1 MIKTA
6 KIIFG
11 NEEFIENYK
20 KLKSSKKMAKLYGCD
35 KKTITT
41 HAKEI
46 GYDYTTPLLL
56 TPKQKQ
62 EILDNYDICSSTYLA
77 EKYGVSRS
85 TILKI
90 WMNSNKRGKLH
101 RHYPLDESYFDTIDS
116 KDKAY
121 FLGFMSADGNVYSSE
136 HYSGDRQNRFSLTLK
151 NDDEYILEL
160 FKKYLKTTK
169 PLSYTTK
176 NNKYYDSTHAR
187 LEISSNRIVVALAK
201 YNIIPRKSYP
211 FEICRLSEEYM
222 SHYLRGYFDGD
233 GSITFKMPLSRT
245 MVSYTGFVHN
255 LEKIQDY
262 LKTSH
267 NIDMHVSVSTSKQ
280 YPAPFGQLRSSNIQ
294 TTYNFLKYIYQDCE
308 DLCLTRKKERAD
320 NFIKEFDQRFNK

>member
-6 KIIFG
+6 KIIF
-11 NEEFIENYK
+11 NDEEFVENYK
-20 KLKSSKKMAKLYGCD
+20 RLKSSRKMAKLYGCD

-46 GYDYTTPLLL
+46 NYDYSVPLLL
-56 TPKQKQ
+56 TFEQEQ
-62 EILDNYDICSSTYLA
+62 EILSNYNIYSSTYLA
-77 EKYGVSRS
+77 KEYGVSRS

-90 WMNSNKRGKLH
+90 WMNSDKRGKLH
-101 RHYPLDESYFDTIDS
+101 RHYPLDETYFDVIDS

-136 HYSGDRQNRFSLTLK
+136 HYAGDRQNRFSITLK

-169 PLSYTTK
+169 PLSHITK
-176 NNKYYDSTHAR
+176 KNKYYVSTHAR
-187 LEISSNRIVVALAK
+187 LELSSNKIVEALTM
-201 YNIIPRKSYP
+201 YNIVPRKSYP
-211 FEICRLSEEYM
+211 FEICQLDDEYM

-233 GSITFKMPLSRT
+233 GSITFRMPLSRT
-245 MVSYTGFVHN
+245 IVAYSGFVHN
-255 LEKIQDY
+255 LEKIQEY
-262 LKTSH
+262 LRKSH
-267 NIDMHVSVSTSKQ
+267 GIDMHISVSTSKQ
-280 YPAPFGQLRSSNIQ
+280 YSAPFGQLRSSNLQ